1 MKIILYSNANKIH
14 FCFKGFLLSLVFKV
28 RVSGTPK
35 WPNNLGCTCLTFL
48 PCSSVDVKH
57 DHWST
62 SMCLTPDTSELWVTA
77 ATLKMREKYKNKR
90 YAYLSSRIEVS
101 GNVYCRFLSL
111 NSKTFTAIA
120 SLNCL
125 KQVKSDESTPRII
138 QSLLVHWSQTNL
150 RIASHAHVLG
160 GSSRVPAPLRARD
173 KPLLTSAWE
182 TNPTTHLSIKPR

>member
-101 GNVYCRFLSL
+101 GSVYCWFQNVHSHCKLELFKISEKWRVNTSNYTIIISTLEPNKPNNSL
-111 NSKTFTAIA
+111 
-120 SLNCL
+120 
-125 KQVKSDESTPRII
+125 PRTR
-138 QSLLVHWSQTNL
+138 SWGFVTRSCPTKN
-150 RIASHAHVLG
+150 
-160 GSSRVPAPLRARD
+160 
-173 KPLLTSAWE
+173 AW
-182 TNPTTHLSIKPR
+182 

>member
-77 ATLKMREKYKNKR
+77 ATLKMREKNKNKR

-101 GNVYCRFLSL
+101 GSVYCRFLSL
-111 NSKTFTAIA
+111 NSKTFTVIA
-120 SLNCL
+120 SLNCF
-125 KQVKSDESTPRII
+125 KINKKWRVNTSNYTIIISTLEPNKPKNSLPRTR
-138 QSLLVHWSQTNL
+138 SWGFVTRSCPTK
-150 RIASHAHVLG
+150 G
-160 GSSRVPAPLRARD
+160 
-173 KPLLTSAWE
+173 AW
-182 TNPTTHLSIKPR
+182 